1 MTHRT
6 DALRR
11 DAIYV
16 GGNWMRSTGSE
27 TIEVIE
33 PSTRAVLGSIP
44 RGTAEDV
51 DHAVGAARDAFD
63 SWAATPPEARAT
75 WAERIADGVEA
86 RREDFA
92 VTMTREL
99 GMPLDQCRA
108 MQVNLGLTDLRGAA
122 AGARQ
127 VAWEEHVG
135 NSLVVRVPVGV
146 VGAITPWNYP
156 LHQVTSKVA
165 AAITAGCTVVVKP
178 SEVTP
183 FTAYLLMEVLHE
195 VGLPAGVVNL
205 VPGLGADVGEALV
218 AHAGVD
224 AISFT
229 GSTAAGR
236 RISEVAAE
244 RVKPVTMELGGKSAS
259 VILAD
264 AELGEAVTISMNK
277 AFQNCGQT
285 CNALT
290 RMIVPRSRLSEVE
303 TIAARHAETFVPGD
317 PFSAATTLGP
327 VVSEAQR
334 DRIHAYI
341 DQGIAEGADL
351 IVGGSDTRSGLGDG
365 YFVEPTVFSNV
376 KPDMV
381 IAQEE
386 IFGPVLAI
394 LPYDTE
400 DEAVEI
406 ANNSDYGLAGAVWSA
421 DPAHALTVGRRIRA
435 GQVAIN
441 GGAYNAAAPFG
452 GFKQSGH
459 GREAGRYGVEDFLT
473 YTSFQL

>member
-1 MTHRT
+1 MTHLT
-6 DALRR
+6 DQFHR

-16 GGNWMRSTGSE
+16 GGSWIPSTGSND
-27 TIEVIE
+27 IEVIE
-33 PSTRAVLGSIP
+33 PATRAALGSVP
-44 RGTAEDV
+44 RGTVEDV
-51 DHAVGAARDAFD
+51 DLAVHAARDAFD
-63 SWAATPPEARAT
+63 SWAATSPDERAK
-75 WAERIADGVEA
+75 WAERIAEAIEA

-99 GMPLDQCRA
+99 GMPLDQCRT
-108 MQVNLGLTDLRGAA
+108 MQVNLGLSDLRGAA
-122 AGARQ
+122 GGAREI
-127 VAWEEHVG
+127 AWEEQVG
-135 NSLVVRVPVGV
+135 NSRVVRVPVGV

-183 FTAYLLMEVLHE
+183 FTAYLFLDVLHE
-195 VGLPAGVVNL
+195 LGLPAGVVNL
-205 VPGLGADVGEALV
+205 VPGLGVDVGEALV
-218 AHAGVD
+218 SHVGVD

-236 RISEVAAE
+236 RISEVAAA
-244 RVKPVTMELGGKSAS
+244 RVKPLTMELGGKSAS

-264 AELGEAVTISMNK
+264 ADLDEAVTVSMNK

-290 RMIVPRSRLSEVE
+290 RMLVPRSKLAEVE
-303 TIAARHAETFVPGD
+303 AIAARHSETFVPGD
-317 PFSAATTLGP
+317 PFSASATLGP
-327 VVSEAQR
+327 VVSETQR

-341 DQGIAEGADL
+341 DQGVAEGAVLL
-351 IVGGSDTRSGLGDG
+351 IGGKKIRPGLEDG
-365 YFVEPTVFSNV
+365 FFVEPTVFSNV
-376 KPDMV
+376 KTSMV

-406 ANNSDYGLAGAVWSA
+406 ANDSDYGLAGAVWSA
-421 DPAHALTVGRRIRA
+421 DPAHALAVARRIRA

-441 GGAYNAAAPFG
+441 GGSYNAAAPFG

-459 GREAGRYGVEDFLT
+459 GREAGKYGVEDFLT
-473 YTSFQL
+473 YISFQF